1 MAGEGVDRSGDAA
14 EVETTR
20 SESRL
25 SGSGIPFGAQLFGS
39 TGRPSVNIS
48 SRGVSGRFDWRAKLT
63 VGSGAKGLLTGPM
76 GLLKGV
82 GGIIFP
88 NTPAIFIQHTTSYG
102 GGGLTHTNYD
112 HPAFDQHNIGEI
124 QCTGTFTANTTDE
137 ADYMR
142 ASMHFL
148 RTVSKMYFGQDSSPV
163 AGTPPPVLRLNAY
176 GDYVMKNVPVVLVAF
191 TMEFQATVDYIPT
204 TDGKS
209 MMPTNA
215 IITTTLKPAYS
226 RASSSKEFG
235 LSKFAKGD
243 LMNKGFI

>member
-1 MAGEGVDRSGDAA
+1 MEPEGRDDALDGGEDLPSKSA
-14 EVETTR
+14 TR
-20 SESRL
+20 R
-25 SGSGIPFGAQLFGS
+25 GGIPFGAQLFGS
-39 TGRPSVNIS
+39 IGRPSVNVTS
-48 SRGVSGRFDWRAKLT
+48 GGASGRFDWRAKLT
-63 VGSGAKGLLTGPM
+63 LGSGARGLLASGPM

-88 NTPAIFIQHTTSYG
+88 YTPAIFIQHTASYG

-112 HPAFDQHNIGEI
+112 HPAFDQHNVGEI
-124 QCTGTFTANTTDE
+124 QCTGTFTANSTKE

-176 GDYVMKNVPVVLVAF
+176 GEYVMKNVPVVLVAF
-191 TMEFQATVDYIPT
+191 TMEFQSTVDYIPT
-204 TDGKS
+204 SDGKS
-209 MMPTNA
+209 MMPANA

-226 RASSSKEFG
+226 RASTSRDFG
-235 LSKFAKGD
+235 LNRFAKGD
-243 LMNKGFI
+243 LMKKGFI

>member
-1 MAGEGVDRSGDAA
+1 
-14 EVETTR
+14 
-20 SESRL
+20 
-25 SGSGIPFGAQLFGS
+25 
-39 TGRPSVNIS
+39 
-48 SRGVSGRFDWRAKLT
+48 
-63 VGSGAKGLLTGPM
+63 M

-88 NTPAIFIQHTTSYG
+88 YTPAIFIQHTASYG

-112 HPAFDQHNIGEI
+112 HPAFDQHNVGEI
-124 QCTGTFTANTTDE
+124 QCTGTFTANSTKE

-176 GDYVMKNVPVVLVAF
+176 GEYVMKNVPVVLVAF
-191 TMEFQATVDYIPT
+191 TMEFQSTVDYIPT
-204 TDGKS
+204 SDGKS
-209 MMPTNA
+209 MMPANA

-226 RASSSKEFG
+226 RASTSRDFG
-235 LSKFAKGD
+235 LNRFAKGD
-243 LMNKGFI
+243 LMKKGFI